1 MQHSHTGFRGIPW
14 HRCDRCGCDTPT
26 NLLRRQRGLILCL
39 PNGCFDDPTIWNRP
53 GMIQSNLAFGQDT
66 EMAVADI
73 LKQDINEDM
82 EDEFG
87 GSG

>member
-1 MQHSHTGFRGIPW
+1 M
-14 HRCDRCGCDTPT
+14 
-26 NLLRRQRGLILCL
+26 ILCRV
-39 PNGCFDDPTIWNRP
+39 NGCVDDPLIWNRP
-53 GMIQSNLAFGQDT
+53 GMIQSNLSFGQDT

-87 GSG
+87 GSS